1 MSDKRKHEFMEKL
14 DSCYKIVQQSSAKGK
29 GISAVEIAD
38 QLGKHR
44 TTVHSYLNSLEFMGK
59 VYSEKGLWYA
69 KEVKEDSIKEKEI
82 ELTIE
87 LPAEDED
94 EREYEARLKTLAEDK
109 DYKLD
114 FVKDYLK
121 ARKDA
126 RTIKIRGKNIDAIKE
141 ELPKMIMEALK
152 EQNKRKPFWKR
163 RIKLP

>member
-69 KEVKEDSIKEKEI
+69 KDIKEDSIKEKEI

-87 LPAEDED
+87 LPTEDED
-94 EREYEARLKTLAEDK
+94 EREYEARLKTLAQG
-109 DYKLD
+109 YHLD
-114 FVKDYLK
+114 FIENYLK
-121 ARKDA
+121 ARKEA
-126 RTIKIRGKNIDAIKE
+126 RTIRIKGKNIDAIKE
-141 ELPKMIMEALK
+141 ELPKLIMEALK
-152 EQNKRKPFWKR
+152 EQNKPKPLWKR
-163 RIKLP
+163 K